1 MIFVIDFLA
10 LLEIW
15 WDWRLIERK
24 QRSPNYRGSNWLRFV
39 VGFVVWISWPLMVEV
54 SHAQWLFSPVM
65 MFANFWF
72 VFDYGL
78 NKARGKDFDHLGT
91 NRIDTFQREH
101 GGERRWFWIKAG
113 LAVGSVIGYYML

>member
-54 SHAQWLFSPVM
+54 SHENQF
-65 MFANFWF
+65 
-72 VFDYGL
+72 GL
-78 NKARGKDFDHLGT
+78 NVEELVVCSAIL
-91 NRIDTFQREH
+91 NN
-101 GGERRWFWIKAG
+101 A
-113 LAVGSVIGYYML
+113 LSVIDLLNFN